1 MVSVTSNIA
10 SVGGNANLTC
20 TPSISGVSLSG
31 ITYTY
36 SWSPGS
42 DTDAILNINGV
53 TVSDAGQY
61 TCTVTASYTGSNS
74 AHVIDSTGSGSEILT
89 VNVPGMIT
97 VSAISD
103 ATINVGGSHTFTC
116 SATPP
121 NGLQSSHL
129 SYQWTNPSGT
139 VVSNTT
145 SYTISSS
152 SVTDA
157 GVYTCRVTASH
168 SNTHVTILN
177 PTNSD
182 TATLTIRLPSP
193 MVSVTSNIAS
203 VGGNA
208 NLTCTPSISGISDVT
223 YTYSWSP
230 GSDTD
235 DTLNINGVSVSDA
248 Y

>member
-1 MVSVTSNIA
+1 V
-10 SVGGNANLTC
+10 TC
-20 TPSISGVSLSG
+20 TPSISGISDV
-31 ITYTY
+31 TYTY

-42 DTDAILNINGV
+42 DTDDILNINGV

-129 SYQWTNPSGT
+129 SYQWTNP
-139 VVSNTT
+139 
-145 SYTISSS
+145 
-152 SVTDA
+152 DA
-157 GVYTCRVTASH
+157 GVYTCTVTASH
-168 SNTHVTILN
+168 SNCYYIK
-177 PTNSD
+177 
-182 TATLTIRLPSP
+182 
-193 MVSVTSNIAS
+193 SN
-203 VGGNA
+203 
-208 NLTCTPSISGISDVT
+208 
-223 YTYSWSP
+223 
-230 GSDTD
+230 
-235 DTLNINGVSVSDA
+235 
-248 Y
+248 

>member
-10 SVGGNANLTC
+10 SVGGNANL
-20 TPSISGVSLSG
+20 I
-31 ITYTY
+31 
-36 SWSPGS
+36 
-42 DTDAILNINGV
+42 
-53 TVSDAGQY
+53 
-61 TCTVTASYTGSNS
+61 
-74 AHVIDSTGSGSEILT
+74 
-89 VNVPGMIT
+89 
-97 VSAISD
+97 
-103 ATINVGGSHTFTC
+103 
-116 SATPP
+116 
-121 NGLQSSHL
+121 
-129 SYQWTNPSGT
+129 
-139 VVSNTT
+139 
-145 SYTISSS
+145 
-152 SVTDA
+152 
-157 GVYTCRVTASH
+157 TASH
-168 SNTHVTILN
+168 SNTFVTISN

-248 Y
+248 GQYNCTVTASYTGSNSAHVIDSTGSGSEILTVNVPGMITISAINDATINVGDSHTFTCSAMPPNGLQSSDLSYQWTNPSGAVVSNADYTISSSSVTDAGVYTCTVTASHSNACYYIKSN